1 MSRLTKRQKLFIE
14 AYLRTFNGTQSA
26 IEAGYSE
33 RSARSTASENLTKP
47 NIATEIKRRITE
59 KAMSA
64 DEVLLRLADQARLDV
79 GPYVKTDDGGLSIDW
94 DELKAA
100 GLTHL
105 VKAIT
110 PTRYGTK
117 VEFHDPQAA
126 LVQLGRALGIFKDRL
141 EIHDWRKEA
150 REKGIDPDGLFDQ
163 LVQDACAALQ
173 EVDGDGSGG
182 GVGESD

>member
-1 MSRLTKRQKLFIE
+1 MGRLTKRQKLFVE

-79 GPYVKTDDGGLSIDW
+79 GPYVMTDDGELSIDW

-117 VEFHDPQAA
+117 IEFHDPQAA

-150 REKGIDPDGLFDQ
+150 REKGLDPDDNWEKY
-163 LVQDACAALQ
+163 VTAAVAALTG
-173 EVDGDGSGG
+173 GDGST
-182 GVGESD
+182 E